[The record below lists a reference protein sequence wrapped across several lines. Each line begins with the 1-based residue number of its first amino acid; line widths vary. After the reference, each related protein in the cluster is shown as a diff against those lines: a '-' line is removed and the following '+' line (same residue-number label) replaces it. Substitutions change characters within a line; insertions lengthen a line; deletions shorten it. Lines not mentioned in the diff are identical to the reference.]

1 MLKAMLDSLEGL
13 DESMKEHYKEKDGK
27 FYLDVEKIGGLALE
41 NVDGLKS
48 TVEKLRTS
56 EKTLQQSLKSVQ
68 DSLNEHSKKY
78 EGIDPEVARSALSKI
93 DEIKNWDGE
102 TKVKKAVEVAEQ
114 KLQSKMEELV
124 KQHSTKV
131 EELEDEI
138 ANSQSQLQDA
148 IVTSRIIEAISKEGG
163 NVDLLIPHVRK
174 NVNMIKDNNGRWKPE
189 VINDEGNPRI
199 GDSQGN
205 PMTITQFVQE
215 MKSKDI
221 FAAAFSG
228 VSSTGSGKTGSTEG
242 STQKK
247 TDVKVVKAGDKQ
259 GLSQNLE
266 QIATGKVQ
274 VDMSSED

>member
-1 MLKAMLDSLEGL
+1 MLKAMLNKESFEGL
-13 DESMKEHYKEKDGK
+13 SEELQKEYEEKDGK
-27 FYLDVEKIGGLALE
+27 FYLSVEKVNGLALE

-48 TVEKLRTS
+48 TVEKLRTA

-114 KLQSKMEELV
+114 KLQAKMNELV
-124 KQHSTKV
+124 KTHSTKV
-131 EELEDEI
+131 EELEDEL

-148 IVTSRIIEAISKEGG
+148 IVTSRIIEAIHKEGG
-163 NVDLLIPHVRK
+163 SVDLLIPHVRK

-189 VINDEGNPRI
+189 VINEEGNPRI

-205 PMTITQFVQE
+205 PMTITQLVQE
-215 MKSKDI
+215 MKSKDV
-221 FAAAFSG
+221 FAAAFTG
-228 VSSTGSGKTGSTEG
+228 ASSTGSGKSGSSEAG
-242 STQKK
+242 TQKK
-247 TDVKVVKAGDKQ
+247 TDVKVVKASDKTAM
-259 GLSQNLE
+259 SQNLE
-266 QIATGKVQ
+266 QIASGKVQ
-274 VDMSSED
+274 VEIE

>member
-1 MLKAMLDSLEGL
+1 MLKAMLNKESFEGL
-13 DESMKEHYKEKDGK
+13 SEELQKEYEEKDGK
-27 FYLDVEKIGGLALE
+27 FYLSVEKVNGLALE

-48 TVEKLRTS
+48 TVEKLRTA

-114 KLQSKMEELV
+114 KLQAKMNELV
-124 KQHSTKV
+124 KTHSTKV
-131 EELEDEI
+131 EELEDEL

-148 IVTSRIIEAISKEGG
+148 IVTSRIIEAIHKEGG
-163 NVDLLIPHVRK
+163 SVDLLIPHVRK

-189 VINDEGNPRI
+189 VINEEGNPRI

-205 PMTITQFVQE
+205 PMTITQLVQE
-215 MKSKDI
+215 MKSKDV
-221 FAAAFSG
+221 FAAAFTG
-228 VSSTGSGKTGSTEG
+228 ASSTGSGKSGSSEAG
-242 STQKK
+242 TQKK
-247 TDVKVVKAGDKQ
+247 TDVKVVKASDKTAM
-259 GLSQNLE
+259 SQNLE
-266 QIATGKVQ
+266 QIASGKVQ
-274 VDMSSED
+274 IEME